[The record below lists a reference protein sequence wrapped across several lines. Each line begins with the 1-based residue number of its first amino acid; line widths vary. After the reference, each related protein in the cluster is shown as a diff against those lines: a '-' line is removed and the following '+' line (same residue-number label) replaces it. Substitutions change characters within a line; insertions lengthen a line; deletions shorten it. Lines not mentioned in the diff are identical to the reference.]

1 MTEILNNEK
10 RNDEI
15 VYINMFDFFLKQD
28 KTLLNNFIKF
38 LRQRDIS
45 EDETKNVQINRGENN
60 IDLIIRTKN
69 YFIVIINDIERDKC
83 SKTQLDKYYRYAEY
97 IIGHNSEKLET
108 DNFTRIDNN
117 DLFKVTRYYI
127 FTPNYNDINSLII
140 NDKNNIYSIIK
151 YNKLF
156 DFFKNNKPKK
166 LLNKKIDLYYDD
178 FVNAIKLHACEN
190 DSIYE
195 KM

>member
-15 VYINMFDFFLKQD
+15 VYMNMFDFFLKQD
-28 KTLLNNFIKF
+28 KTLLNNFIQF
-38 LRQRDIS
+38 LIQRDIS

-83 SKTQLDKYYRYAEY
+83 SKTQLDKNYRYVEY
-97 IIGHNSEKLET
+97 IIGHNSEKLES
-108 DNFTRIDNN
+108 DNFNRIDNN

-166 LLNKKIDLYYDD
+166 LLNKKIGLYYDD
-178 FVNAIKLHACEN
+178 FVNAIKLHTCEN
-190 DSIYE
+190 DSIY
-195 KM
+195 

>member
-15 VYINMFDFFLKQD
+15 VYMNMFDFFLKQD

-38 LRQRDIS
+38 LIQRDIS

-83 SKTQLDKYYRYAEY
+83 FKTQLDKNYRYAEY
-97 IIGHNSEKLET
+97 IIEHNSEKLEP
-108 DNFTRIDNN
+108 DNFNRIDNN

-140 NDKNNIYSIIK
+140 NDKNNIYRIIK

-166 LLNKKIDLYYDD
+166 ILNKKIDLYYDD
-178 FVNAIKLHACEN
+178 FVNAIKLHTCEN
-190 DSIYE
+190 DSIY
-195 KM
+195 